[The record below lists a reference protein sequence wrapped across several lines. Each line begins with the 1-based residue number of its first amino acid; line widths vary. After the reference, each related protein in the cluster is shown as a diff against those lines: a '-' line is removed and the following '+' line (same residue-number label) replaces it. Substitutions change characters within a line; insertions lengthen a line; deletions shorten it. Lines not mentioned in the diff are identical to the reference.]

1 VSTRPSVIRHR
12 GRSRLR
18 TVALVAA
25 VIVVAFALLAA
36 VGAMLEVTD
45 AHTPAKPA
53 RVTSPRPLP
62 TWERVMIGASDLG
75 GDAAGVV
82 VLRNGSRVTALDPSG
97 HDLWSTDVE
106 GAGHSLQPPALDA
119 TRVAVAADARLVVL
133 DRGDGHVRWSV
144 EDGSDV
150 ESVALAH
157 RHGSDDLVLAT
168 TEAGELEGRAA
179 ADGSLRWRIR
189 EPGTALAR
197 LALDGDG
204 GAVVARWENGF
215 DPVLRVVDVGTGS
228 VRWEHTLGIDTSPP
242 VVMRDLV
249 VVATG
254 DGNYH
259 ASVSAFALGD
269 GKLRTNVPAPA
280 SFGPYL
286 EPATDGDT
294 VFVTDHF
301 GRVAAVDPVAGVERW
316 HADLR
321 DAVLRT
327 RVVVGP
333 RFVVVTTYA
342 PVTVFLDRRTGEVVH
357 RVEEAAGSA
366 QPVGLPGQV
375 VVARANGD
383 REGLQ
388 AYRV

>member
-1 VSTRPSVIRHR
+1 V
-12 GRSRLR
+12 
-18 TVALVAA
+18 LVAA
-25 VIVVAFALLAA
+25 VPVGAFALLAA
-36 VGAMLEVTD
+36 VGAVLEATD
-45 AHTPAKPA
+45 GHTPAKPP
-53 RVTSPRPLP
+53 RVTSARPAA
-62 TWERVMIGASDLG
+62 TWERVVDGASDLG

-82 VLRNGSRVTALDPSG
+82 VLRKGYRITALDPSG
-97 HDLWSTDVE
+97 HWLWSTDVS
-106 GAGHSLQPPALDA
+106 GAGHSFQPPALDA
-119 TRVAVAADARLVVL
+119 TRVAVAADARLVLL
-133 DRGDGHVRWSV
+133 DRSDGHVRWSV
-144 EDGSDV
+144 EDTSDV
-150 ESVALAH
+150 QSVAIAH

-179 ADGSLRWRIR
+179 SDGSLRWRIR
-189 EPGTALAR
+189 EPGIALSR
-197 LALDGDG
+197 LALDGDER
-204 GAVVARWENGF
+204 ALVALWQNGF
-215 DPVLRVVDVGTGS
+215 DPVLRVVDVDTGT

-259 ASVSAFALGD
+259 ASVSAYALGD
-269 GKLRTNVPAPA
+269 GRLRTSVPAPA

-286 EPATDGDT
+286 EPAADGDT

-321 DAVLRT
+321 AAVLRT
-327 RVVVGP
+327 RVVAGP

-342 PVTVFLDRRTGEVVH
+342 PTTVFLDRRTGEVVR
-357 RVEEAAGSA
+357 RVDEDAGSA

-375 VVARANGD
+375 VVARSNGD
-383 REGLQ
+383 GEGLQ